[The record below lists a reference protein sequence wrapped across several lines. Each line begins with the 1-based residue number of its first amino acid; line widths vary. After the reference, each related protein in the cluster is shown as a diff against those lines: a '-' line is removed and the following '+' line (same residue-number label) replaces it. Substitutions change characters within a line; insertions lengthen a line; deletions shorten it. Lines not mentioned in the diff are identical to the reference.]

1 MELDTDSLYKKNR
14 RDAWKRVKKAE
25 AGRGA
30 GKSCG
35 ALEDTMP
42 SPIQYTFIPP
52 ALQSREPELWRKIPG
67 IPFYYASTL
76 GRVCFVDGG
85 LVSQA
90 TSKYGWATVSLRIVS
105 VPRYRNGYGTRQVH
119 RLVAETF
126 IPNPI
131 PGIYTRI
138 AHVDGNKQ
146 NNRVSNLMWMAA
158 TYSKFVLAQTG
169 STTDF
174 SLAAGSADNTHPSG
188 VLVTGGTEG
197 TPADSSLAA
206 AAHCA
211 EATLGA
217 SPAGARLADLAADL
231 AADWIPAPEVWLPL
245 NEWHED
251 NFTCFV
257 DPMRLTG
264 HFLLGD
270 GNHVDPFST
279 FCGWACAEDT
289 QVLPWPLP
297 ERQVPLA
304 SA

>member
-1 MELDTDSLYKKNR
+1 
-14 RDAWKRVKKAE
+14 
-25 AGRGA
+25 
-30 GKSCG
+30 
-35 ALEDTMP
+35 
-42 SPIQYTFIPP
+42 
-52 ALQSREPELWRKIPG
+52 
-67 IPFYYASTL
+67 
-76 GRVCFVDGG
+76 VCFVDGG

-90 TSKYGWATVSLRIVS
+90 TSRYGWATVSLRIVS

-131 PGIYTRI
+131 PKIYTRV

-158 TYSKFVLAQTG
+158 TYSKLVLAQTR

-174 SLAAGSADNTHPSG
+174 SPAVGSADNTQPLG
-188 VLVTGGTEG
+188 VPVTGG
-197 TPADSSLAA
+197 TPADSGLAA
-206 AAHCA
+206 AAPLSA
-211 EATLGA
+211 P
-217 SPAGARLADLAADL
+217 PAGAEPVDSSLVAAAPLSAPPARAELVDLASN
-231 AADWIPAPEVWLPL
+231 WVSAPEVWLPL

-251 NFTCFV
+251 NFACFV

-270 GNHVDPFST
+270 SSHVDPFST
-279 FCGWACAEDT
+279 FCGRACAEDT